1 MTASVAPGEGSLA
14 DDLARLEAIVRQLE
28 GEALDLDG
36 ALALFEEGVQRLQH
50 ARQRLAA
57 AELRVQQ
64 VLADAADALGT
75 EPGGA

>member
-1 MTASVAPGEGSLA
+1 MTAPVPPGEGSLA

-64 VLADAADALGT
+64 VLADAAEVLGP
-75 EPGGA
+75 ERGGA